1 MWVLAMEPESSGRAS
16 SVVGESFALFPRTV
30 NNKLN
35 LDSGDGVHAQLTRIN
50 HRGFVADSDGERG
63 THGGRRRGLEVSWAL
78 LDLGKAELGFSPSL
92 CGSAGFISYYLTPK
106 FLLTI
111 E

>member
-1 MWVLAMEPESSGRAS
+1 MWVLKMEPESSGRAS
-16 SVVGESFALFPRTV
+16 SIVGDSFALFPRTV
-30 NNKLN
+30 NKLN
-35 LDSGDGVHAQLTRIN
+35 LDSEDGVHAQLTRIN
-50 HRGFVADSDGERG
+50 HRVFVADSDGERG

-92 CGSAGFISYYLTPK
+92 CGSARFISYYLTPK